1 MQYPLRGL
9 EGNDRVR
16 SMHGNAFVKNYAL
29 AETDADKKAL
39 QNKFETSYTNSLLK
53 EKNVTQEDAE
63 HMAHSVFT
71 EITGNQKNFNVEI
84 DSAVESNPQSVIGS
98 KAYSIV
104 DNIVKQKF
112 KNNSN
117 KSSSEEDYKKYR
129 LSRIANVFKNH
140 GITNDYLTRLNQ
152 YDNAG
157 DKLVSAIAHK
167 DSGNFKKARQSF
179 SEFIDAMNKHGKT
192 TELNYLTDVYGQS
205 SVDFGEYSGKF

>member
-29 AETDADKKAL
+29 AETDEDKKAL

-71 EITGNQKNFNVEI
+71 EITGNQKDFNTEI

-117 KSSSEEDYKKYR
+117 KSSSEEDYK
-129 LSRIANVFKNH
+129 N
-140 GITNDYLTRLNQ
+140 
-152 YDNAG
+152 
-157 DKLVSAIAHK
+157 
-167 DSGNFKKARQSF
+167 
-179 SEFIDAMNKHGKT
+179 
-192 TELNYLTDVYGQS
+192 TD
-205 SVDFGEYSGKF
+205 

>member
-1 MQYPLRGL
+1 MKHAVSSLRGL

-84 DSAVESNPQSVIGS
+84 DSAVESNPQSIIGS

-112 KNNSN
+112 KIIPINPVQ
-117 KSSSEEDYKKYR
+117 KK
-129 LSRIANVFKNH
+129 IIKN
-140 GITNDYLTRLNQ
+140 
-152 YDNAG
+152 
-157 DKLVSAIAHK
+157 
-167 DSGNFKKARQSF
+167 
-179 SEFIDAMNKHGKT
+179 
-192 TELNYLTDVYGQS
+192 TD
-205 SVDFGEYSGKF
+205 